1 MEWLHSLFQLG
12 CVSANITLHQKWHC
26 AMYRHTVF
34 TFLYRGEM
42 RVMVRI
48 FYCILHVFC
57 IILIFYFLLQM
68 KISNPFF

>member
-1 MEWLHSLFQLG
+1 MEWLHSLSQPR
-12 CVSANITLHQKWHC
+12 CVSAITTLHQKWHC

-34 TFLYRGEM
+34 TSLYRGKM

-48 FYCILHVFC
+48 FSCILHVFC
-57 IILIFYFLLQM
+57 IILIFNFLLQM